1 MLPELVAENP
11 TAAAVAQQFPSAILE
26 AKSALGEVTLVIDP
40 ASIVAVCSH
49 LKTERRFDRV
59 SSVTCV
65 DWWPQDPR
73 FEVVYHLHQT
83 LNPTLGTDGPVVGD
97 SRLRLK
103 VRLEEGV
110 EVDSVTGVWSGAN
123 WYEREVFDLYGI
135 KFRNH
140 PNLERILMPA
150 DWEGHPMRRDYP
162 IHGYRYSYR
171 DE

>member
-1 MLPELVAENP
+1 VLPEVLADHP
-11 TAAAVAQQFPSAILE
+11 AALAVEQQFPAAILE
-26 AKSALGEVTLVIDP
+26 AKSALGEVTLVMNP
-40 ASIVAVCSH
+40 ASIVDVSSYLKIH
-49 LKTERRFDRV
+49 LGFDRL

-73 FEVVYHLHQT
+73 FEVVYHLQSIKSNT
-83 LNPTLGTDGPVVGD
+83 W
-97 SRLRLK
+97 LRLK
-103 VRLEEGV
+103 VRVAEGV
-110 EVDSVTGVWSGAN
+110 EADSVTGVWRAAN

-135 KFRNH
+135 AFRNH

-150 DWEGHPMRRDYP
+150 DWDGHPMRKDFP